1 MFNKIKKVSK
11 LSLCTLALLGSAIA
25 TSPSLY
31 AQDVIV
37 VEEPTVQPVAK
48 LDIPVATTNQQSF
61 SDEIVTHAP
70 LRLTPD
76 RSEIVRLDSKIG
88 SVIVGNPAHLNIIP
102 ESATTIIVVP
112 RAPGASFFTIL
123 DENGEVVMQ
132 RHAIIAAPKEKYV
145 RIRRSCAGNECQPT
159 SVYYCPDMCH
169 EIQVSG
175 EKSEGS
181 GNALADALAD
191 AIESGPASDSS
202 DELNAQNS
210 PPDVEGQ

>member
-1 MFNKIKKVSK
+1 MFKNSKKAIQ
-11 LSLCTLALLGSAIA
+11 LSLCAATLMGGIAMISA
-25 TSPSLY
+25 TSF
-31 AQDVIV
+31 AQDSAGVTSA
-37 VEEPTVQPVAK
+37 EPAAE
-48 LDIPVATTNQQSF
+48 LDIPVRTAKDQSF
-61 SDEIVTHAP
+61 NDEIITHAP

-88 SVIVGNPAHLNIIP
+88 SVIVGNPAHLNILP
-102 ESATTIIVVP
+102 ESASTLIVVP

-123 DENGEVVMQ
+123 DENGEVIMQ
-132 RHAIIAAPKEKYV
+132 RHVIVAAAKEKYV
-145 RIRRSCAGNECQPT
+145 RIRRSCAGGECQPT

-175 EKSEGS
+175 ETSEGS

-191 AIESGPASDSS
+191 AIEGGPASSSS